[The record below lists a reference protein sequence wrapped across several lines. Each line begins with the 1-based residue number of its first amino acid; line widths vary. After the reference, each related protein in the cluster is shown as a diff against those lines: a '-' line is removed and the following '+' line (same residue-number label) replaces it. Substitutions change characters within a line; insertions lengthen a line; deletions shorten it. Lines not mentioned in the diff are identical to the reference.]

1 MGLWSASCNTTLHLE
16 KTPPAPTEEEA
27 GWAAE
32 SVWVPWKRE
41 QWLIACARDQTEQVN
56 TVFTNYMKQ
65 PFFISTTEWQEELLT
80 YKTFNLN
87 LSMCGL
93 FIVS

>member
-1 MGLWSASCNTTLHLE
+1 MQYGLILAFM
-16 KTPPAPTEEEA
+16 
-27 GWAAE
+27 
-32 SVWVPWKRE
+32 
-41 QWLIACARDQTEQVN
+41 VN
-56 TVFTNYMKQ
+56 YYFNFSFTYVKITNDMKQ
-65 PFFISTTEWQEELLT
+65 PFFISITEWQEQFVT